1 MKCRIFVGALA
12 VIALFAIS
20 GLASSG
26 DAGPSRR
33 WAIVTFADPVRLGDQ
48 VLMGS
53 YLFVHDDAKM
63 AKGEACT
70 EIYKFDRVR
79 GPRERIRSFH
89 CVPEKREICATT
101 KLTVQDRG
109 LDVPT
114 LMEYQF
120 AGDVEGHGV
129 PGK

>member
-1 MKCRIFVGALA
+1 MKFRILIGAFAVLA
-12 VIALFAIS
+12 LCAIS

-33 WAIVTFADPVRLGDQ
+33 WAVVTFTDPVRIGDQ
-48 VLMGS
+48 FLMGS

-70 EIYKFDRVR
+70 SIYKFDPAR
-79 GPRERIRSFH
+79 GPREQVLAFH
-89 CVPEKREICATT
+89 CVPEKRAICATT

-109 LDVPT
+109 IDVPKLT
-114 LMEYQF
+114 EYQF
-120 AGDVEGHGV
+120 AGDAEGHGV
-129 PGK
+129 PGR

>member
-1 MKCRIFVGALA
+1 MKSRIFVGALA
-12 VIALFAIS
+12 VFAVFAIS

-33 WAIVTFADPVRLGDQ
+33 WAIVTFTDPVQLGDQ
-48 VLMGS
+48 YLMGS

-70 EIYKFDRVR
+70 SIYKFDRAR
-79 GPRERIRSFH
+79 GPQEQVLAFH
-89 CVPEKREICATT
+89 CVPAKRELCATT
-101 KLTVQDRG
+101 KLTIQDRG
-109 LDVPT
+109 LAIPKLV
-114 LMEYQF
+114 EYQF
-120 AGDVEGHGV
+120 AGDIEGHGV